1 MFVDF
6 NKKNKSNFKLLKLNF
21 MKKKL
26 LWVVLGLI
34 VIIQFIRPTKNNNP
48 EVSANHIYNMYATSN
63 EVKTILDK
71 ACNDCHSNITKYPW
85 YNNIQPVAWFVSHH
99 VNEGK
104 EHLNFSEFGTYNTKR
119 QSKKLDEVIDE
130 IKKGGMPLSSYTLIH
145 KNAQLTIDEKATLT
159 QWAQKILDSIK

>member
-1 MFVDF
+1 
-6 NKKNKSNFKLLKLNF
+6 

-26 LWVVLGLI
+26 LWIVLGLI

-48 EVSANHIYNMYATSN
+48 EVSANQIYSMYATSN

-71 ACNDCHSNITKYPW
+71 ACNDCHSNVTKYPW
-85 YNNIQPVAWFVSHH
+85 YNNIQPIAWFVSHH

-104 EHLNFSEFGTYNTKR
+104 EHLNFSEFGAYNPKR

-130 IKKGGMPLSSYTLIH
+130 VKEGGMPLSSYTLIH
-145 KNAQLTIDEKATLT
+145 TNAKLSQEEKTTLT
-159 QWAQKILDSIK
+159 QWAQSIMDSIKTKNPNMTSDEKEHH

>member
-1 MFVDF
+1 
-6 NKKNKSNFKLLKLNF
+6 

-26 LWVVLGLI
+26 LWIVLVLI

-48 EVSANHIYNMYATSN
+48 EVSANHIYSMYATSN

-71 ACNDCHSNITKYPW
+71 ACNDCHSNVTKYPW

-104 EHLNFSEFGTYNTKR
+104 EHLNFSEFGNYNAKR

-130 IKKGGMPLSSYTLIH
+130 VKEGEMPLSSYTLIH
-145 KNAQLTIDEKATLT
+145 TNAKLSQEEKATLT
-159 QWAQKILDSIK
+159 QWAQSIMDSIKTKNPNTTFNEDKEREHH